1 MRVQLTRSR
10 SLLAATVM
18 LVLAVGAANAAVT
31 AAPTTLDSVILRA
44 GQVGSGYERAT
55 IPGGRLV
62 KGQVTLDFCGG
73 GYASEALRSRRFQA
87 VYARKGSD
95 LLLSN
100 EVVRYAPGGAKKAL
114 LEVSKHVRSCPKT
127 PVASGS
133 EAGVRERYLSIAAV
147 HDPGLLG
154 GSVAVTA
161 TIEYSFKGRNRRDSI
176 VVIYQRHGDYLS
188 GVYAYGGTPAQR
200 LAAALKAARAS
211 GDNLLLTDHL
221 VA

>member
-1 MRVQLTRSR
+1 MSVPLEPAVSMMIASAGLTPN
-10 SLLAATVM
+10 
-18 LVLAVGAANAAVT
+18 G
-31 AAPTTLDSVILRA
+31 LRIN
-44 GQVGSGYERAT
+44 G
-55 IPGGRLV
+55 
-62 KGQVTLDFCGG
+62 
-73 GYASEALRSRRFQA
+73 
-87 VYARKGSD
+87 
-95 LLLSN
+95 
-100 EVVRYAPGGAKKAL
+100 
-114 LEVSKHVRSCPKT
+114 PKT

-133 EAGVRERYLSIAAV
+133 EAGVRERYLSIAAL

-161 TIEYSFKGRNRRDSI
+161 TIEYSFNGRNRRDSI